1 MFICLRNWGH
11 MMLMSSPP
19 SDSNHHHAAKS
30 KVRLTPPFIHAA
42 QHRREFSGSSWAE
55 KVPLNQQKNALFF
68 PPDALTFC
76 SDFVKLRLWKHFFF
90 VGDIAFDAE
99 RVFCAPFTVN
109 DG

>member
-1 MFICLRNWGH
+1 MP
-11 MMLMSSPP
+11 MSSPP

-30 KVRLTPPFIHAA
+30 KVRFTPPFIHAA
-42 QHRREFSGSSWAE
+42 QSRREFSGSSWAE

-68 PPDALTFC
+68 PPRCPYFLFRLCEAASVETLF
-76 SDFVKLRLWKHFFF
+76 FV